1 MRRSHEGI
9 LGIKKDNYPGLP
21 DILKEFNYYY
31 QDYGHVIMAIPEVIL
46 NEAIQNGDLDMFECP
61 VPCKYILEHGF
72 RIYNNHVIIDCV
84 YDNFNGVV
92 IDSFY
97 YEEGESTDNHED
109 SVLIKTAGG
118 EPFFIPVK
126 QEGMFFD
133 TDEKGAN
140 LIISFIS
147 PTQNEIEQFSSS
159 IKTKFNLSVVDD
171 ILFVLA
177 KIGKLNWMDA
187 SYNPLVASSLKPLS
201 IDMINGSGI
210 SVWIYLVD
218 TKTNI
223 LKAQKLVVLG
233 TEFSKDFQNI
243 VNSILAKNKTV
254 SDFNY
259 RLQNIYRKY
268 TTTDL
273 LDFSKSCYVSGEK

>member
-1 MRRSHEGI
+1 
-9 LGIKKDNYPGLP
+9 
-21 DILKEFNYYY
+21 
-31 QDYGHVIMAIPEVIL
+31 MAIPEIIL

-61 VPCKYILEHGF
+61 VPCKYILEQGF
-72 RIYNNHVIIDCV
+72 RIYNNHVVVDCS
-84 YDNFNGVV
+84 YDNFDGVV
-92 IDSFY
+92 IDSSY
-97 YEEGESTDNHED
+97 YEEGELTGNQEG
-109 SVLIKTAGG
+109 SVLVNTAVG

-133 TDEKGAN
+133 TDEKGTN
-140 LIISFIS
+140 LIISFVS

-159 IKTKFNLSVVDD
+159 IKTKFSLSVVDD

-187 SYNPLVASSLKPLS
+187 SYNPSVASSLKLLS
-201 IDMINGSGI
+201 IDIINGSGI
-210 SVWIYLVD
+210 PVWIYLVD
-218 TKTNI
+218 TRTNI

-243 VNSILAKNKTV
+243 ANSILAKNKTV

-259 RLQNIYRKY
+259 RLQNVYRKY

-273 LDFSKSCYVSGEK
+273 LDFSKSYYVSGKK